1 MSSGDPVNSMEA
13 PYQST
18 PRARAGE
25 HREGDPR
32 RGLEKVRDVT
42 WGKAKAGHS
51 WQVQLQE
58 QGCEG
63 LKWRLRQDMAWN
75 CVICD
80 FLFPPL
86 PHMNCSGTRE
96 QR

>member
-51 WQVQLQE
+51 WQMQLQE

-63 LKWRLRQDMAWN
+63 LKWRLRQDDGLEL
-75 CVICD
+75 CY
-80 FLFPPL
+80 L
-86 PHMNCSGTRE
+86 
-96 QR
+96 

>member
-32 RGLEKVRDVT
+32 RGLEKERCDL
-42 WGKAKAGHS
+42 GQSEGRAFLADAIARAG
-51 WQVQLQE
+51 L
-58 QGCEG
+58 
-63 LKWRLRQDMAWN
+63 
-75 CVICD
+75 
-80 FLFPPL
+80 
-86 PHMNCSGTRE
+86 
-96 QR
+96 